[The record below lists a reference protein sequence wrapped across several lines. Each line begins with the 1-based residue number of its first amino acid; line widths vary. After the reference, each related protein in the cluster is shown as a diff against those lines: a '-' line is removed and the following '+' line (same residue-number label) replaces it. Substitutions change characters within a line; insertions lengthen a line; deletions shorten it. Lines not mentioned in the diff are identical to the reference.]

1 MQITAR
7 ALNLCCA
14 EMSDAAAEL
23 RAATYRWP
31 GGRGVA
37 DIDLEI
43 RSGRWLTLL
52 GPNGAGK
59 STILRLISGQVAA
72 ESGEVL
78 VFGEPPSDAARRRV
92 GVVFQEATTDDL
104 MTVGET
110 LELHARLFGLSRS
123 ERAARIGALLEE
135 LGIADRA
142 GDRCGTLSGGLRRRL
157 DLARALVHDPKLLLL
172 DEPTLALD
180 PSSAEAIW
188 ERLRGL
194 RDGGC
199 AIVVGS
205 NDTAEAEANSDEVVF
220 VDEGAIVGRGA
231 PSELTAAL
239 RSDSVELDWPG
250 CGAAEVAA
258 LERLEGVGAV
268 RSAPPVLHL
277 TVDGAASFVPVLF
290 QRWGDRIG
298 GIRIRESSLRDAWF
312 QIVGRPLD
320 DGSGS

>member
-1 MQITAR
+1 
-7 ALNLCCA
+7 
-14 EMSDAAAEL
+14 MSDAAAEL

-31 GGRGVA
+31 GGRGVCG
-37 DIDLEI
+37 IDLRIE
-43 RSGRWLTLL
+43 RGRWLTLL

-59 STILRLISGQVAA
+59 STILRLVAGQAAA
-72 ESGEVL
+72 EGGEVL
-78 VFGEPPSDAARRRV
+78 VFGGPPSDAARRRV
-92 GVVFQEATTDDL
+92 GVVFQEPTTDDL

-110 LELHARLFGLSRS
+110 LELHARLFGLARAERS
-123 ERAARIGALLEE
+123 ARIGALLEE

-142 GDRCGTLSGGLRRRL
+142 GDRCGTLSGGLLRRL
-157 DLARALVHDPKLLLL
+157 DLARALLHGPELLLL
-172 DEPTLALD
+172 DEPTLGLD
-180 PSSAEAIW
+180 PSSAEAMW

-194 RDGGC
+194 RDAGC

-220 VDEGAIVGRGA
+220 VDEGAIAARGA

-258 LERLEGVGAV
+258 LEGLEGVGAV

-277 TVDGAASFVPVLF
+277 TVDGAASFVPLLF
-290 QRWGDRIG
+290 ERWGGQIG
-298 GIRIRESSLRDAWF
+298 GIRMRESSLRDAWF

-320 DGSGS
+320 EERGS